1 MLSWLLRKIV
11 GIPEAPELSDSRTP
25 GLRTSEGQMTLL
37 STVIAAV
44 LALLAIWFP
53 DLPREELREVL
64 LWIAGL
70 LGTVSTAAYTASRAA
85 IKREI
90 EKTDR
95 SHRRRSV
102 SSPLPPRA
110 DA

>member
-1 MLSWLLRKIV
+1 MLSWLLKKLI
-11 GIPEAPELSDSRTP
+11 GIPEAPDLSSSRTP
-25 GLRTSEGQMTLL
+25 GLRTSEGKMTLA
-37 STVIAAV
+37 STLIAAV

-70 LGTVSTAAYTASRAA
+70 LGTISTAAYTASRAA
-85 IKREI
+85 IKREM

-95 SHRRRSV
+95 SHMRRNAST
-102 SSPLPPRA
+102 SLPPRA
-110 DA
+110 EA

>member
-25 GLRTSEGQMTLL
+25 GLRTSEGKMTLL

-53 DLPREELREVL
+53 DLPGGAPGGAPMDRRAPGDSLHGRLHREP
-64 LWIAGL
+64 
-70 LGTVSTAAYTASRAA
+70 SRN
-85 IKREI
+85 
-90 EKTDR
+90 
-95 SHRRRSV
+95 
-102 SSPLPPRA
+102 
-110 DA
+110 